1 VWFCGLFPS
10 VKALTLNSV
19 ALALKIST
27 LEDREA
33 VDCVF
38 FKECG
43 SFRISMIG
51 IDRVHRAEVEKPH
64 GFIMPWPSLCGFV
77 ILALLWFGP
86 LPALSRTAFSPGMI
100 AHLGVVAA
108 AAPLIAYGFSRGQ
121 RCLIP
126 AVLALCAMTI
136 DMAIVLGWHVPYFHD
151 WAATDWR
158 VYAVE
163 QISFLAVGFIVWYAA
178 FHSAPLLGA
187 ATLFLVFMHMTLLGS
202 FLAISSRTFYD
213 PDICRGAFGFTPLA
227 DQRFGGV
234 LMASWG
240 ALVYL
245 AGSLVLFHRA
255 VSGATD

>member
-1 VWFCGLFPS
+1 
-10 VKALTLNSV
+10 
-19 ALALKIST
+19 
-27 LEDREA
+27 
-33 VDCVF
+33 
-38 FKECG
+38 
-43 SFRISMIG
+43 MIG
-51 IDRVHRAEVEKPH
+51 IDRVHRAEVEKAH

-245 AGSLVLFHRA
+245 AGSLVLFHHA